1 MVRGTTQLKGHVFN
15 ALAEEDKAWVEAHI
29 GFVDSAVDRIV
40 PPSASA
46 THDPLEVTVETF
58 SEWIVDKTQFKGAL
72 PTIPGMELTDNLM
85 AFVERKLFTLNT
97 GHAITA
103 YLGKLAGHQTIR
115 DAILDQKI
123 RAVVQGAMEES
134 GAVLIKRY
142 AFDPQK
148 HAAYIQKILG
158 RFENPYLKDD
168 VERVGRQPLRKLSAG
183 DRLIKPLLGTLEY
196 GLPHRNPV
204 KGIAAAMHFRSEDD
218 PQAQELAALIADK
231 GPQAALAQISGPMPQ
246 VMSSRRPLTTTT
258 RKNDAQLA
266 RPTSRPLRLL
276 SDMQAMMEETQAF
289 ENRVLER
296 LNAGK
301 TVRSFLIATVELLT
315 EAVNILVLQVFRKDD
330 YAVKYAVEPLLEGS
344 GPLGDLSVR
353 LKLIYGLGVISR
365 AEYEDAELL
374 MALREEL
381 NHDGN
386 EYSFTDDEIIGPFGE
401 LHCVAALPPTPQFDD
416 SDAELLAMQ
425 KLRYQQMVRSTMVL
439 SLTELISR
447 ISLKKPFRNQRSDS
461 GSVWS
466 QVGR

>member
-1 MVRGTTQLKGHVFN
+1 
-15 ALAEEDKAWVEAHI
+15 
-29 GFVDSAVDRIV
+29 
-40 PPSASA
+40 
-46 THDPLEVTVETF
+46 
-58 SEWIVDKTQFKGAL
+58 
-72 PTIPGMELTDNLM
+72 
-85 AFVERKLFTLNT
+85 
-97 GHAITA
+97 
-103 YLGKLAGHQTIR
+103 
-115 DAILDQKI
+115 
-123 RAVVQGAMEES
+123 
-134 GAVLIKRY
+134 
-142 AFDPQK
+142 
-148 HAAYIQKILG
+148 
-158 RFENPYLKDD
+158 
-168 VERVGRQPLRKLSAG
+168 
-183 DRLIKPLLGTLEY
+183 
-196 GLPHRNPV
+196 
-204 KGIAAAMHFRSEDD
+204 MH
-218 PQAQELAALIADK
+218 
-231 GPQAALAQISGPMPQ
+231 
-246 VMSSRRPLTTTT
+246 
-258 RKNDAQLA
+258 NLA

-447 ISLKKPFRNQRSDS
+447 ISHKKSLSEINALIPVPSGRRSAGKADDNIPDAAGTTLPYPEECLAVHAADAETFS
-461 GSVWS
+461 NTP
-466 QVGR
+466 